1 MLEQQIHMLRK
12 ERGWSQTELA
22 KRMQI
27 SEKAIKN
34 WERGISKPSA
44 SNIVTLAKIFCVSTD
59 YLFGLER
66 RNPLY
71 IDHLHIDHLPES
83 EQLRVRFLVQAYTDM
98 VQKELQKGTLHF

>member
-44 SNIVTLAKIFCVSTD
+44 SNIVTLAKIF
-59 YLFGLER
+59 L
-66 RNPLY
+66 
-71 IDHLHIDHLPES
+71 
-83 EQLRVRFLVQAYTDM
+83 
-98 VQKELQKGTLHF
+98 

>member
-66 RNPLY
+66 HNPLY
-71 IDHLHIDHLPES
+71 IDHLPES

-98 VQKELQKGTLHF
+98 VQKELQKGTVHF

>member
-66 RNPLY
+66 RTPPLY
-71 IDHLHIDHLPES
+71 RSSARIRTAQSAFPCS
-83 EQLRVRFLVQAYTDM
+83 SVY
-98 VQKELQKGTLHF
+98 

>member
-1 MLEQQIHMLRK
+1 MVSSLM
-12 ERGWSQTELA
+12 GDSTALA
-22 KRMQI
+22 
-27 SEKAIKN
+27 SAIV
-34 WERGISKPSA
+34 RCCPKPSA

-71 IDHLHIDHLPES
+71 IDHLPES

-98 VQKELQKGTLHF
+98 VQKELQKGTVHF

>member
-34 WERGISKPSA
+34 WESGISKPSA
-44 SNIVTLAKIFCVSTD
+44 SNIVTLAKIFCLFSD

-71 IDHLHIDHLPES
+71 IDHLPES
-83 EQLRVRFLVQAYTDM
+83 EQLRVRFLVQAYTEM
-98 VQKELQKGTLHF
+98 VQKELQKGIVHF